1 MAKQL
6 SKNEAWNLKNEM
18 LTKFDN
24 YLTGLIEGEQKA
36 KAEKISYWLLDWM
49 TYLEREVNFSPNKM
63 LKYKRGSIVKV
74 HLGFNVGS
82 EEGGLHYAI
91 VIDANNDLNNP
102 VFTIIPLTSV
112 KPHTDVE
119 RLGKSQLFIGSEI
132 YEKLTQKLTKILEK
146 LSNIQLPEATEDEL
160 DKFQEELA
168 YAKRIKAEI
177 DRMKTGSIALIG
189 QITTI
194 SKLRIFDPRNKFG
207 VLKGIRVSDT
217 ILDKIDE
224 HLQNNFFKK
233 IK

>member
-6 SKNEAWNLKNEM
+6 SKNEAWNLKNKM
-18 LTKFDN
+18 LAKFDN
-24 YLTGLIEGEQKA
+24 YLTELIEGEQKA
-36 KAEKISYWLLDWM
+36 KAEKISYWILDWM

-119 RLGKSQLFIGSEI
+119 RLGKNQLFIGSEI

-146 LSNIQLPEATEDEL
+146 LSNVQLPEATEDEL

>member
-36 KAEKISYWLLDWM
+36 KAEKISYWLLAWM

-119 RLGKSQLFIGSEI
+119 RLGKNQLFIGSEI

-146 LSNIQLPEATEDEL
+146 LSNVQLPEATEDEL

>member
-1 MAKQL
+1 MSKKL
-6 SKNEAWNLKNEM
+6 SKKEALNFKNEM
-18 LTKFDN
+18 LAQFDD

-36 KAEKISYWLLDWM
+36 KAEKISYWILDWM
-49 TYLEREVNFSPNKM
+49 TYLEREENFSPNKM
-63 LKYKRGSIVKV
+63 LTYKRGSIVKV

-91 VIDANNDLNNP
+91 VIDANNDLKNP
-102 VFTIIPLTSV
+102 VFTVIPLTSV
-112 KPHTDVE
+112 KPHTDIKK
-119 RLGKSQLFIGSEI
+119 LGKNQLFIGGEI
-132 YEKLTQKLTKILEK
+132 YEKLTQKLNKLLEK
-146 LSNIQLPEATEDEL
+146 LSSVQLPEATEAEL
-160 DKFQEELA
+160 GEFQEELA

-194 SKLRIFDPRNKFG
+194 SKLRVFDPRNKFG
-207 VLKGIRVSDT
+207 VLKGIRVSDD

-233 IK
+233 TK